1 MKNRLYELR
10 LEKNVK
16 QQDIAN
22 FIKCSRQ
29 GYANYENGA
38 RDPDNDTLVALADYF
53 NVSVDYLLGR
63 TDKRFTS
70 DKTFTT
76 EQLRLLNAFD
86 ALIPPMQ
93 EYILEMVEK
102 LVEQPQNTVK
112 RA

>member
-1 MKNRLYELR
+1 MIRIKELRNEKKQTLKQMAEAFGTSNQVISRYELGQAEPEFET
-10 LEKNVK
+10 L
-16 QQDIAN
+16 
-22 FIKCSRQ
+22 IKI
-29 GYANYENGA
+29 
-38 RDPDNDTLVALADYF
+38 ADYF

>member
-1 MKNRLYELR
+1 MIRIKELRNEKKQTLKQMAEAFGTSNQVISRYELGQAEPDFET
-10 LEKNVK
+10 L
-16 QQDIAN
+16 
-22 FIKCSRQ
+22 IKI
-29 GYANYENGA
+29 
-38 RDPDNDTLVALADYF
+38 ADYF

>member
-1 MKNRLYELR
+1 MIRIKELRNEKKQTLKQMAEAFGTSNQVISRYELGQAEPDFET
-10 LEKNVK
+10 L
-16 QQDIAN
+16 
-22 FIKCSRQ
+22 IKI
-29 GYANYENGA
+29 
-38 RDPDNDTLVALADYF
+38 ADYF
-53 NVSVDYLLGR
+53 NVSVDYLRGR